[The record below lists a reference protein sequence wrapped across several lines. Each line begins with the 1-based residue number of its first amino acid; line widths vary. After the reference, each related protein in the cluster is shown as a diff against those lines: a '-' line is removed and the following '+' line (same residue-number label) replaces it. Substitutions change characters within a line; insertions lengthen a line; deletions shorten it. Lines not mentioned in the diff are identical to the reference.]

1 MKRLLAGLALLA
13 LHLGC
18 SGSELP
24 TVELGGGGV
33 RVMNGQGRT
42 PLEAYDIA
50 YSTFTRQ
57 HHSLRRSLDS
67 ASRNLF
73 AARSSLEESI
83 KALKIMQSIAVEADR
98 PKFEPFVAKYAEF
111 LKEMERGTWGGS
123 WSGHLD
129 LAERD
134 ARAKLHPN
142 QINVPESWATEAQ
155 TSATPKAS
163 APVKTPEAPAKPS
176 GDVVSADKVEIPAA
190 RPATPAATPP
200 PSASTSPAPPKPSPP
215 AGVSIRLL
223 FKAYDR
229 AHDDLV
235 ATYKDKKDCRQ
246 AYDDVVQSLR
256 LLKDAA
262 PAEKAAKIQIY
273 LDYYADLQQKTRGFT
288 ILPEKTSEKDVVE
301 ELGVAARVLRKELNP
316 DR

>member
-1 MKRLLAGLALLA
+1 
-13 LHLGC
+13 
-18 SGSELP
+18 
-24 TVELGGGGV
+24 
-33 RVMNGQGRT
+33 
-42 PLEAYDIA
+42 
-50 YSTFTRQ
+50 
-57 HHSLRRSLDS
+57 
-67 ASRNLF
+67 
-73 AARSSLEESI
+73 
-83 KALKIMQSIAVEADR
+83 MQSIAVEADR
-98 PKFEPFVAKYAEF
+98 PKFEPFLAKYAEF

-142 QINVPESWATEAQ
+142 QINVPEAWAAEAQ
-155 TSATPKAS
+155 ASSTPKTS

-176 GDVVSADKVEIPAA
+176 GDVVSPDKVEIPAA
-190 RPATPAATPP
+190 QPATPAAAPATTPP
-200 PSASTSPAPPKPSPP
+200 PSTSPAPPKPAP
-215 AGVSIRLL
+215 ATGIPLRLL

-229 AHDDLV
+229 AHDDLI
-235 ATYKDKKDCRQ
+235 ATYKDKKDCRH
-246 AYDDVVQSLR
+246 AYDDVVQALR

-273 LDYYADLQQKTRGFT
+273 LDYYADIQQKTKGFT

-301 ELGVAARVLRKELNP
+301 ELGVAARVLRKDLNP